1 MRQRP
6 AYCVHKSKNLAYVRI
21 RGRMIYLGRAHSR
34 ESLARYSE
42 IVAAVLA
49 GEEPPRGRITP
60 IAAALNVGELA
71 ERWTLA
77 MREQRLLRHAELAAD
92 LRDRLARRLLCQGVG
107 NLLFRETLLLH
118 ANLQDAW
125 RPKCPR

>member
-1 MRQRP
+1 MLGAAPDRGVYRSTHLRKEGMRQRP

-92 LRDRLARRLLCQGVG
+92 LRDRLAR
-107 NLLFRETLLLH
+107 
-118 ANLQDAW
+118 
-125 RPKCPR
+125 PPRAGR